1 MERLERIEQL
11 KKGIKFHVMNRDIIT
26 SYEFLCIHPHN
37 ESYILAIESM
47 SQDAKKMH
55 IKSLMEYAEVYIGDY
70 EVSFFREK
78 EIEYYERM
86 IIDLKQR
93 PNLNK

>member
-1 MERLERIEQL
+1 
-11 KKGIKFHVMNRDIIT
+11 
-26 SYEFLCIHPHN
+26 
-37 ESYILAIESM
+37 M

-70 EVSFFREK
+70 DVSFFRKK